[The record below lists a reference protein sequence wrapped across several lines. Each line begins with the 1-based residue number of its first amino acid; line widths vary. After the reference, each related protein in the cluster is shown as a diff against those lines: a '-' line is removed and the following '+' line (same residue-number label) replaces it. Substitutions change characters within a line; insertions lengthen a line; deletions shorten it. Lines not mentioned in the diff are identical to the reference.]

1 MRLLL
6 EILGLKTP
14 ERGREPVALPSS
26 VRWVVPLV
34 IVSAAALGVVVG
46 RLVGLFL
53 LQLVAN

>member
-6 EILGLKTP
+6 EILGLRTP

-34 IVSAAALGVVVG
+34 IVSAAAIGVVVG

-53 LQLVAN
+53 LQLVTN

>member
-6 EILGLKTP
+6 EILGLRTP

-34 IVSAAALGVVVG
+34 IVSAAAIGVIVG

>member
-6 EILGLKTP
+6 EILGLRTP

-34 IVSAAALGVVVG
+34 IVSAAAIGVVVG

>member
-6 EILGLKTP
+6 EILGLRTP

-26 VRWVVPLV
+26 IRWVVPLV
-34 IVSAAALGVVVG
+34 IVSAAAIGVVVG

-53 LQLVAN
+53 LQLAN

>member
-6 EILGLKTP
+6 EILGLRTP

-53 LQLVAN
+53 LQLAN

>member
-6 EILGLKTP
+6 EILGLRTP

-34 IVSAAALGVVVG
+34 VASAALIGAIVG

-53 LQLVAN
+53 LQLVTN

>member
-6 EILGLKTP
+6 EILGLRTP

-26 VRWVVPLV
+26 IRWVVPLV
-34 IVSAAALGVVVG
+34 IVSAAAIGVLVG

-53 LQLVAN
+53 LQLAN

>member
-6 EILGLKTP
+6 EILGLRTP

-46 RLVGLFL
+46 RLLGLFL
-53 LQLVAN
+53 LQLVTN

>member
-6 EILGLKTP
+6 EILGLRTP

-34 IVSAAALGVVVG
+34 IVSAAAIGVVVG

-53 LQLVAN
+53 LQLAN